1 MSFLWWDSQ
10 ESQIKGQEVQN
21 DIILQKMLLL
31 FLRAVTKTQVTLELG
46 VIPVG
51 KGCELGEIYLKK
63 TKQNRTQTLRLFG

>member
-1 MSFLWWDSQ
+1 
-10 ESQIKGQEVQN
+10 
-21 DIILQKMLLL
+21 MLLL